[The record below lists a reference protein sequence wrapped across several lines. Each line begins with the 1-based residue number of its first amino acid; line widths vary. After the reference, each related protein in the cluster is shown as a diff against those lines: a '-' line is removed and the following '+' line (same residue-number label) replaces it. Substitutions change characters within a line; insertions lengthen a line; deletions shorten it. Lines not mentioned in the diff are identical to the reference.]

1 MIPEIG
7 NIALTLALVLSILLA
22 VYPLWGA
29 HRQHEALM
37 ATAKPLAIGLF
48 TFTLI
53 AYVCLTY
60 AFVTDDFSVA
70 YVAQHSNSRL
80 PLYYKITA
88 VWGGHEGSFLL
99 WVLMLSIWTV
109 AVAIFSNGIPLAMV
123 ARVLSVL
130 GMVGIGF
137 YLFML
142 LTSNPFNSM
151 LPFFPVDGRDLN
163 PLLQDFGMIIHPPML
178 YMGYVGFSVAFAF
191 AISALISGQ
200 LDSTWAR
207 WSRPWVIAAWAFLT
221 VGIALGSWWAYYELG
236 WGGWWFWDPVENAS
250 FMPWLVGTALMHSLA
265 VTEKRKAFKSWTVL
279 LAIAAFSLSLLGT
292 FLVRSGVIVS
302 VHSFA
307 SDPTRGLFILGI
319 LIVLSGL
326 GLLLYALRA
335 ASLKSPGRYQAFSR
349 EVLLMGNNVFLCAAT
364 LVVLLGTLLPL
375 IHKELGLGS
384 ISVGAPFFNQMF
396 TLLIVPFVLIL
407 GLGPLTRWKQQSA
420 NALKKQLLVAAGIAI
435 SAGILVNFSYDAPTY
450 MGVLGMVLVFW
461 ILVTTIQEVLQRLS
475 SMPSAGVAQS
485 GALSKLRKLTPS
497 HWGMV
502 LGHVGFAVTIIG
514 ITLVS
519 NYESERDVRMDVG
532 DTVSL
537 GGYAFKFIDVQKVQG
552 PNYKADRGIF
562 DVYQDK
568 ELIAHLTPEKRLY
581 IVQRMPMTEAAI
593 HSTLTRDL
601 FIAMGEPLDNGA
613 WAIRIYI
620 KPFVIWL
627 WAGAAVMAIGG
638 VLSISDKRYR
648 MAKVKSAKQ
657 VLNKMRG
664 IKQSDASGL
673 DSKTDGQVGSSSHI
687 PVKGEA

>member
-1 MIPEIG
+1 MVPEIG

-29 HRQHEALM
+29 HRQHETLM

-48 TFTLI
+48 LFTLI

-80 PLYYKITA
+80 PIYYKITA

-99 WVLMLSIWTV
+99 WVLMLSVWTV
-109 AVAIFSNGIPLAMV
+109 AVAIFSKGIPLAMV

-319 LIVLSGL
+319 LIVLSGF

-335 ASLKSPGRYQAFSR
+335 SSLKSPGRYQAFSR

-375 IHKELGLGS
+375 VHKELGLGS

-396 TLLIVPFVLIL
+396 TLLIVPFVLML
-407 GLGPLTRWKQQSA
+407 GLGPLTRWKQQKASE
-420 NALKKQLLVAAGIAI
+420 LQKQLLLAGGIAL
-435 SAGILVNFSYDAPTY
+435 SAGVLVNFTYDTPTF

-461 ILVTTIQEVLQRLS
+461 ILVTTTQEVMQRIS
-475 SMPSAGVAQS
+475 AMPDNNDNNT
-485 GALSKLRKLTPS
+485 LIKKLGKLTPS

-502 LGHVGFAVTIIG
+502 LGHVGFAILIIG
-514 ITLVS
+514 VTLVS
-519 NYESERDVRMDVG
+519 NYELERDVRMDVG
-532 DTVSL
+532 DTVTLS
-537 GGYAFKFIDVQKVQG
+537 GYDFTFKAVKEIEG
-552 PNYKADRGIF
+552 PNYNADAGVF
-562 DVYQDK
+562 DVSRNG
-568 ELIAHLTPEKRLY
+568 EFIAQLVPEKRLY

-593 HSTLTRDL
+593 HSTIARDL

-627 WAGAAVMAIGG
+627 WAGAVVMAIGG
-638 VLSISDKRYR
+638 IFSISDKRYR
-648 MAKVKSAKQ
+648 MAKVKKVKNAYAAMKGSNAVSNSSVAAK
-657 VLNKMRG
+657 G
-664 IKQSDASGL
+664 DA
-673 DSKTDGQVGSSSHI
+673 
-687 PVKGEA
+687 

>member
-1 MIPEIG
+1 MVPEIG

-80 PLYYKITA
+80 PIYYKITA

-109 AVAIFSNGIPLAMV
+109 AVAIFSKGIPLAMV

-207 WSRPWVIAAWAFLT
+207 WSRPWVISAWAFLT

-319 LIVLSGL
+319 LIVLSGF
-326 GLLLYALRA
+326 GLLLYAMRA

-349 EVLLMGNNVFLCAAT
+349 EVLLMGNNV
-364 LVVLLGTLLPL
+364 
-375 IHKELGLGS
+375 
-384 ISVGAPFFNQMF
+384 
-396 TLLIVPFVLIL
+396 
-407 GLGPLTRWKQQSA
+407 
-420 NALKKQLLVAAGIAI
+420 
-435 SAGILVNFSYDAPTY
+435 
-450 MGVLGMVLVFW
+450 
-461 ILVTTIQEVLQRLS
+461 
-475 SMPSAGVAQS
+475 
-485 GALSKLRKLTPS
+485 
-497 HWGMV
+497 
-502 LGHVGFAVTIIG
+502 
-514 ITLVS
+514 
-519 NYESERDVRMDVG
+519 
-532 DTVSL
+532 
-537 GGYAFKFIDVQKVQG
+537 
-552 PNYKADRGIF
+552 
-562 DVYQDK
+562 
-568 ELIAHLTPEKRLY
+568 
-581 IVQRMPMTEAAI
+581 
-593 HSTLTRDL
+593 
-601 FIAMGEPLDNGA
+601 
-613 WAIRIYI
+613 
-620 KPFVIWL
+620 
-627 WAGAAVMAIGG
+627 
-638 VLSISDKRYR
+638 
-648 MAKVKSAKQ
+648 
-657 VLNKMRG
+657 
-664 IKQSDASGL
+664 
-673 DSKTDGQVGSSSHI
+673 
-687 PVKGEA
+687 

>member
-1 MIPEIG
+1 MVPEIG

-29 HRQHEALM
+29 HRQHDTLM

-48 TFTLI
+48 VFTLI
-53 AYVCLTY
+53 AYLCLTY
-60 AFVTDDFSVA
+60 AFVTDDFSVE
-70 YVAQHSNSRL
+70 YVAQHSNSQL
-80 PLYYKITA
+80 PLVYKITA

-109 AVAIFSNGIPLAMV
+109 AVAIFSRGIPLTMV

-207 WSRPWVIAAWAFLT
+207 WARPWVIAAWAFLT
-221 VGIALGSWWAYYELG
+221 LGLALGSWWAYYELG
-236 WGGWWFWDPVENAS
+236 WGGWWFWDPVENAA

-319 LIVLSGL
+319 LIVLGGFS
-326 GLLLYALRA
+326 LLLYAMRA
-335 ASLKSPGRYQAFSR
+335 SALKSPGRYQTFSR

-375 IHKELGLGS
+375 VHKELGLGS

-396 TLLIVPFVLIL
+396 LLLIVPFVLLL
-407 GLGPLTRWKQQSA
+407 GLGPLTRWKQQTA
-420 NALKKQLLVAAGIAI
+420 GALKNQLLVAGGIAI
-435 SAGILVNFSYDAPTY
+435 SAALLINFSFDVPQY
-450 MGVLGMVLVFW
+450 MGMLGMILVFW
-461 ILVTTIQEVLQRLS
+461 ILVTTLQEVLQRVNAI
-475 SMPSAGVAQS
+475 PSNTS
-485 GALSKLRKLTPS
+485 TFTKLRKLTPS

-502 LGHVGFAVTIIG
+502 FGHLGFAITIIG

-519 NYESERDVRMDVG
+519 NYEIERDVRMELGESVELEDYSFTFTDVK
-532 DTVSL
+532 
-537 GGYAFKFIDVQKVQG
+537 AIQG
-552 PNYKADRGIF
+552 PNYTADVGVF
-562 DVYQDK
+562 DVDK
-568 ELIAHLTPEKRLY
+568 AGEFIVHLEPEKRIY
-581 IVQRMPMTEAAI
+581 TVQRMPMTEAAV
-593 HSTLTRDL
+593 HSTVSRDL
-601 FIAMGEPLDNGA
+601 FIAMGEPLDDGA
-613 WAIRIYI
+613 WAVRIYI
-620 KPFVIWL
+620 KPFIVWI
-627 WAGAAVMAIGG
+627 WAGAVVMAIGG
-638 VLSISDKRYR
+638 IFSISDKRYR
-648 MAKVKSAKQ
+648 MTKMKKVSKAINRMTGKTQ
-657 VLNKMRG
+657 PLEADTKNT
-664 IKQSDASGL
+664 SDA
-673 DSKTDGQVGSSSHI
+673 GSQEVI
-687 PVKGEA
+687 Q

>member
-1 MIPEIG
+1 MVPEIG

-29 HRQHEALM
+29 HRQHDTLM

-48 TFTLI
+48 VFTLI
-53 AYVCLTY
+53 AYLCLTY
-60 AFVTDDFSVA
+60 AFVTDDFSVE
-70 YVAQHSNSRL
+70 YVAQHSNSQL
-80 PLYYKITA
+80 PLVYKITA

-109 AVAIFSNGIPLAMV
+109 AVAIFSRGIPLTMV

-207 WSRPWVIAAWAFLT
+207 WARPWVIAAWAFLT

-319 LIVLSGL
+319 LIVLSGF
-326 GLLLYALRA
+326 GLLLYAMRA
-335 ASLKSPGRYQAFSR
+335 SALKSPGRYQTFSR

-375 IHKELGLGS
+375 VHKELGLGS

-396 TLLIVPFVLIL
+396 TLLIVPFVLFL
-407 GLGPLTRWKQQSA
+407 GLGPLTRWKHQTA
-420 NALKKQLLVAAGIAI
+420 GALKNQLLVAGGIAI
-435 SAGILVNFSYDAPTY
+435 SAALLVNFSYDTPQY
-450 MGVLGMVLVFW
+450 MGVLGMILVFW
-461 ILVTTIQEVLQRLS
+461 ILVTTVQEVLQRVNAN
-475 SMPSAGVAQS
+475 PSNTS
-485 GALSKLRKLTPS
+485 TFTKLRKLTPS

-502 LGHVGFAVTIIG
+502 LGHIGFAISIIG

-519 NYESERDVRMDVG
+519 NYELERDVRMEVG
-532 DTVSL
+532 ETVEL
-537 GGYAFKFIDVQKVQG
+537 GGYAFTFTDVKPFQG
-552 PNYKADRGIF
+552 PNYTADVGVFDVNKADEF
-562 DVYQDK
+562 VV
-568 ELIAHLTPEKRLY
+568 HLEPEKRMY
-581 IVQRMPMTEAAI
+581 TVQRMPMTEAAI
-593 HSTLTRDL
+593 HSTVSRDL
-601 FIAMGEPLDNGA
+601 FIAMGEPLDDGA
-613 WAIRIYI
+613 WAVRIYI
-620 KPFVIWL
+620 KPFVAWL
-627 WAGAAVMAIGG
+627 WAGAVVMAIGG
-638 VLSISDKRYR
+638 IFSISDKRYR
-648 MAKVKSAKQ
+648 MTKVKKVTKAINRMTGKAQ
-657 VLNKMRG
+657 PLEADTKNT
-664 IKQSDASGL
+664 SDA
-673 DSKTDGQVGSSSHI
+673 GSQE
-687 PVKGEA
+687 VTQ

>member
-1 MIPEIG
+1 MVPEIG

-29 HRQHEALM
+29 HRGHDTLM

-48 TFTLI
+48 VFTLI
-53 AYVCLTY
+53 AYLCLTY
-60 AFVTDDFSVA
+60 AFVTDDFSVE
-70 YVAQHSNSRL
+70 YVAQHSNSQL
-80 PLYYKITA
+80 PLIYKITA

-109 AVAIFSNGIPLAMV
+109 AVAIFSRGIPLTMV

-319 LIVLSGL
+319 LIVLSGF
-326 GLLLYALRA
+326 GLLLYAMRA
-335 ASLKSPGRYQAFSR
+335 SALKSPGRYQAFSR

-375 IHKELGLGS
+375 VHKELGLGS

-396 TLLIVPFVLIL
+396 TLLIVPFVLFL
-407 GLGPLTRWKQQSA
+407 GLGPLTRWKHQTA
-420 NALKKQLLVAAGIAI
+420 DALKNQLLVAAGIAI
-435 SAGILVNFSYDAPTY
+435 SAALLVNFSYDTPQY
-450 MGVLGMVLVFW
+450 MGMLGMILVFW
-461 ILVTTIQEVLQRLS
+461 ILVTTVQEVLQRVNAN
-475 SMPSAGVAQS
+475 PSNVGTFA
-485 GALSKLRKLTPS
+485 KLRKLTPS

-502 LGHVGFAVTIIG
+502 LGHIGFAISIIG

-519 NYESERDVRMDVG
+519 NYELERDVRMEVG
-532 DTVSL
+532 ETVEL
-537 GGYAFKFIDVQKVQG
+537 GGYAFTFTDVKPFQG
-552 PNYKADRGIF
+552 PNYTADVGVFDVKKADEF
-562 DVYQDK
+562 VV
-568 ELIAHLTPEKRLY
+568 HLEPEKRMY
-581 IVQRMPMTEAAI
+581 TVQRMPMTEAAI
-593 HSTLTRDL
+593 HSTVSRDL
-601 FIAMGEPLDNGA
+601 FIAMGEPLDDGA
-613 WAIRIYI
+613 WAVRIYI
-620 KPFVIWL
+620 KPFVVWL
-627 WAGAAVMAIGG
+627 WAGAVVMAIGG
-638 VLSISDKRYR
+638 IFSISDKRYR
-648 MAKVKSAKQ
+648 MAKVKKVSKAINRMTGKDSHSEAEMNN
-657 VLNKMRG
+657 VT
-664 IKQSDASGL
+664 DA
-673 DSKTDGQVGSSSHI
+673 GSQE
-687 PVKGEA
+687 VTQ

>member
-1 MIPEIG
+1 MVPEIG
-7 NIALTLALVLSILLA
+7 NISLTLALVVSILLA

-29 HRQHEALM
+29 YRQHDTLM
-37 ATAKPLAIGLF
+37 ATARPLAIGLF
-48 TFTLI
+48 FFTLV

-60 AFVTDDFSVA
+60 AFVHDDFSVA
-70 YVAQHSNSRL
+70 YVAQHSNSQL
-80 PLYYKITA
+80 PLHYKITA

-109 AVAIFSNGIPLAMV
+109 AVALFSRGIPHAMV
-123 ARVLSVL
+123 SRVLSVL
-130 GMVGIGF
+130 GMVSVGF

-142 LTSNPFNSM
+142 LTSNPFDSM

-191 AISALISGQ
+191 AISALLSGQ

-207 WSRPWVIAAWAFLT
+207 WSRPWVIAAWCFLS

-250 FMPWLVGTALMHSLA
+250 FMPWLAGTALMHSLA

-319 LIVLSGL
+319 LVALSGF

-335 ASLKSPGRYQAFSR
+335 SQLKSPGRYQAFSR
-349 EVLLMGNNVFLCAAT
+349 EVLLMGNNVLLCAAT

-375 IHKELGLGS
+375 VHKELGLGS

-396 TLLIVPFVLIL
+396 TLLVVPFVLFI
-407 GLGPLTRWKQQSA
+407 GLGPLTRWKQQSVS
-420 NALKKQLLVAAGIAI
+420 ALKKQLLVAFGLSL
-435 SAGILVNFSYDAPTY
+435 SAAVLINMSYDEPSY
-450 MGVLGMVLVFW
+450 MATLGLVMAFW
-461 ILVTTIQEVLQRLS
+461 ILVTSIQEVMQRVNAMRDNDGLF
-475 SMPSAGVAQS
+475 AR
-485 GALSKLRKLTPS
+485 LRKLTPS

-502 LGHVGFAVTIIG
+502 LGHLGFAVTLIG
-514 ITLVS
+514 ISLVS
-519 NYESERDVRMDVG
+519 NYEVERDVRMAPG
-532 DTVSL
+532 ETVTL
-537 GGYAFKFIDVQKVQG
+537 GQYDFVFREVRDHTG
-552 PNYKADRGIF
+552 PNYTADVGIF
-562 DVYQDK
+562 DVFKQGEK
-568 ELIAHLTPEKRLY
+568 VVHLEPEKRMY
-581 IVQRMPMTEAAI
+581 TVQRMPMTEAGI

-601 FIAMGEPLDNGA
+601 FIAMGEPLDNEA
-613 WAIRIYI
+613 WAVRIYI
-620 KPFVIWL
+620 KPFVIWI
-627 WAGAAVMAIGG
+627 WAGAVIMALGG
-638 VLSISDKRYR
+638 ACSISDRRYR
-648 MAKVKSAKQ
+648 MAKIARLKQTFSASQ
-657 VLNKMRG
+657 PRTG
-664 IKQSDASGL
+664 QPEEQS
-673 DSKTDGQVGSSSHI
+673 
-687 PVKGEA
+687 

>member
-1 MIPEIG
+1 MVPEIG

-29 HRQHEALM
+29 HRQHETLM

-48 TFTLI
+48 LFTLI

-80 PLYYKITA
+80 PIYYKITA

-99 WVLMLSIWTV
+99 WVLMLSVWTV
-109 AVAIFSNGIPLAMV
+109 AVAIFSRGIPLAMV

-319 LIVLSGL
+319 LIVLSGF

-335 ASLKSPGRYQAFSR
+335 SSLKSPGRYQAFSR

-375 IHKELGLGS
+375 VHKELGLGS

-396 TLLIVPFVLIL
+396 TLLIVPFVLML
-407 GLGPLTRWKQQSA
+407 GLGPLTRWKQQKASE
-420 NALKKQLLVAAGIAI
+420 LQKQLLLAGGIAL
-435 SAGILVNFSYDAPTY
+435 SAGVLVNFTYDTPTF

-461 ILVTTIQEVLQRLS
+461 ILVTTTQEVMQRIS
-475 SMPSAGVAQS
+475 AMPDNNDNNT
-485 GALSKLRKLTPS
+485 LMKKLGKLTPS

-502 LGHVGFAVTIIG
+502 LGHVGFAILIIG
-514 ITLVS
+514 VTLVS
-519 NYESERDVRMDVG
+519 NYELERDVRMDVG
-532 DTVSL
+532 DTVTLS
-537 GGYAFKFIDVQKVQG
+537 GYDFTFKAVKDIEG
-552 PNYKADRGIF
+552 PNYNADAGVF
-562 DVYQDK
+562 DVSRNG
-568 ELIAHLTPEKRLY
+568 EFIAQLVPEKRLY

-593 HSTLTRDL
+593 HSTITRDL

-627 WAGAAVMAIGG
+627 WAGAVVMAIGG
-638 VLSISDKRYR
+638 IFSISDKRYR
-648 MAKVKSAKQ
+648 MAKVKKVKNAYATMKGSNAVSNSSVAAK
-657 VLNKMRG
+657 G
-664 IKQSDASGL
+664 DA
-673 DSKTDGQVGSSSHI
+673 
-687 PVKGEA
+687 

>member
-1 MIPEIG
+1 MLVSELG
-7 NIALTLALVLSILLA
+7 NVALTLALLSAILLA
-22 VYPLWGA
+22 VYPMWGA
-29 HRQHEALM
+29 YKQHEGLM

-48 TFTLI
+48 GFTVL
-53 AYVCLTY
+53 AYACLTY

-70 YVAQHSNSRL
+70 YVAQHSNTQL
-80 PLYYKITA
+80 PIYYKFTA

-99 WVLMLSIWTV
+99 WVLMLSTWTV
-109 AVAIFSNGIPLAMV
+109 AVALFSRGIPQVMV
-123 ARVLSVL
+123 ARVLAVL
-130 GMVGIGF
+130 GVVGIGF

-142 LTSNPFNSM
+142 LTSNPFNSL

-207 WSRPWVIAAWAFLT
+207 WSRPWVISAWAFLT

-265 VTEKRKAFKSWTVL
+265 VTEKRKVFKSWTVL

-307 SDPTRGLFILGI
+307 SDPARGLFILGI
-319 LIVLSGL
+319 LVVLSGV

-335 ASLKSPGRYQAFSR
+335 QQLKSPGRYQMFSR

-375 IHKELGLGS
+375 VHKELGLGS

-396 TLLIVPFVLIL
+396 TLLIVPFVLFL
-407 GLGPLTRWKQQSA
+407 GLGPLTRWKQQDLPSVQ
-420 NALKKQLLVAAGIAI
+420 KQLAIAVGLSL
-435 SAGILVNFSYDAPTY
+435 SAGILINFSYDEPTY
-450 MGVLGMVLVFW
+450 MATLGLVLSAWIVVTSVL
-461 ILVTTIQEVLQRLS
+461 EVMQRIDGLKDAS
-475 SMPSAGVAQS
+475 
-485 GALSKLRKLTPS
+485 LLIKLTKLTPS

-502 LGHVGFAVTIIG
+502 LGHLGFAVTLIG

-519 NYESERDVRMDVG
+519 NYETERDVRMVPG
-532 DTVSL
+532 ETVTL
-537 GGYAFKFIDVQKVQG
+537 GGYDFQFNRVEERNG
-552 PNYKADRGIF
+552 PNYNASVGIF
-562 DVYQDK
+562 DVYQDGEK
-568 ELIAHLTPEKRLY
+568 VVHLEPEKRLY
-581 IVQRMPMTEAAI
+581 LVQRMPMTEAGI
-593 HSTLTRDL
+593 HTTFTQDL
-601 FIAMGEPLDNGA
+601 FIAMGEPLDVGA
-613 WAIRIYI
+613 WAVRVYI
-620 KPFVIWL
+620 KPFVIWI
-627 WAGAAVMAIGG
+627 WGGAAIMALGG
-638 VLSISDKRYR
+638 VFSISDRRYR
-648 MAKVKSAKQ
+648 MAKVAKVKK
-657 VLNKMRG
+657 VLAK
-664 IKQSDASGL
+664 A
-673 DSKTDGQVGSSSHI
+673 TGQEQG
-687 PVKGEA
+687 AQA